1 MPRSTSALADIGDE
15 YKSIDKRCAIC
26 AQYLAHRPYVVC
38 EVCDSLHVCL
48 SCFGKGRQGVFN
60 GHRHEYTHA
69 YRVVAPGFAPHK
81 VKGAA
86 AELEAMCARYSFA
99 RPKFTLLAVARGPL
113 PVSERRCP
121 MTQYRM
127 GVELTPINA
136 SGQPSLRRFFIAGS
150 QHAPTLLEARDYAA
164 VEAFYVVFGAH
175 HAFPMTLFEKKVTR
189 GRKPPQCASLISIVG
204 LYSHD

>member
-26 AQYLAHRPYVVC
+26 AQYTAHRPYVVC

-127 GVELTPINA
+127 GVGYPRSTRRVSRA
-136 SGQPSLRRFFIAGS
+136 CAAFSLPL

-175 HAFPMTLFEKKVTR
+175 HAFTMTLFEEGDEGAKSPSMRFPHFSCGTVF
-189 GRKPPQCASLISIVG
+189 A
-204 LYSHD
+204 